1 MGLSG
6 GAKQAET
13 LQTFK
18 DSVSI
23 SKDSGGYQ
31 SLNTTEVDV
40 DDYHVFHTYVVKDS
54 AYHLYSIDSN
64 KEIVKLPSDYCSPG
78 DTYRC
83 DLQGLYR
90 FGANQYVLNPSE
102 SYNGNKLL
110 ILDAGTGKTKK
121 VTDLLNINTKDDQY
135 VNFTDF
141 GQFSD
146 GSLYFQWDESSDSK
160 RVFILS
166 RDLKVTEVLDGGRWA
181 RLMLNSGEFE
191 GANYL
196 LKQFYVKTTDEN
208 IIVDEKGET
217 VGSYTL
223 TPSGD
228 DADDYDHTAVDW
240 IMWRDGSEN
249 TVTVTRGQA
258 PGEPAPD
265 SSDGSGS
272 SSGDGS
278 AGESSSG
285 D

>member
-1 MGLSG
+1 MGPPD
-6 GAKQAET
+6 AE
-13 LQTFK
+13 L
-18 DSVSI
+18 
-23 SKDSGGYQ
+23 
-31 SLNTTEVDV
+31 
-40 DDYHVFHTYVVKDS
+40 
-54 AYHLYSIDSN
+54 
-64 KEIVKLPSDYCSPG
+64 
-78 DTYRC
+78 R
-83 DLQGLYR
+83 
-90 FGANQYVLNPSE
+90 
-102 SYNGNKLL
+102 
-110 ILDAGTGKTKK
+110 
-121 VTDLLNINTKDDQY
+121 
-135 VNFTDF
+135 
-141 GQFSD
+141 
-146 GSLYFQWDESSDSK
+146 
-160 RVFILS
+160 
-166 RDLKVTEVLDGGRWA
+166 
-181 RLMLNSGEFE
+181 EFE

>member
-1 MGLSG
+1 M
-6 GAKQAET
+6 
-13 LQTFK
+13 
-18 DSVSI
+18 
-23 SKDSGGYQ
+23 
-31 SLNTTEVDV
+31 
-40 DDYHVFHTYVVKDS
+40 
-54 AYHLYSIDSN
+54 
-64 KEIVKLPSDYCSPG
+64 
-78 DTYRC
+78 
-83 DLQGLYR
+83 
-90 FGANQYVLNPSE
+90 
-102 SYNGNKLL
+102 
-110 ILDAGTGKTKK
+110 
-121 VTDLLNINTKDDQY
+121 
-135 VNFTDF
+135 NFTNF

-166 RDLKVTEVLDGGRWA
+166 RDLKVTEVLDGGWWA

-223 TPSGD
+223 TPSDD

-272 SSGDGS
+272 SSGAAAPVTAAPATDHAPGGAALMAHLHTLRTVAARPETS
-278 AGESSSG
+278 A
-285 D
+285 

>member
-1 MGLSG
+1 M
-6 GAKQAET
+6 QAR
-13 LQTFK
+13 
-18 DSVSI
+18 
-23 SKDSGGYQ
+23 
-31 SLNTTEVDV
+31 
-40 DDYHVFHTYVVKDS
+40 
-54 AYHLYSIDSN
+54 AR
-64 KEIVKLPSDYCSPG
+64 P
-78 DTYRC
+78 
-83 DLQGLYR
+83 
-90 FGANQYVLNPSE
+90 
-102 SYNGNKLL
+102 
-110 ILDAGTGKTKK
+110 KK

-249 TVTVTRGQA
+249 TVTVTRGQV

-278 AGESSSG
+278 AGDSSSG

>member
-1 MGLSG
+1 M
-6 GAKQAET
+6 QAR
-13 LQTFK
+13 
-18 DSVSI
+18 
-23 SKDSGGYQ
+23 
-31 SLNTTEVDV
+31 
-40 DDYHVFHTYVVKDS
+40 
-54 AYHLYSIDSN
+54 AR
-64 KEIVKLPSDYCSPG
+64 P
-78 DTYRC
+78 
-83 DLQGLYR
+83 
-90 FGANQYVLNPSE
+90 
-102 SYNGNKLL
+102 
-110 ILDAGTGKTKK
+110 KK
-121 VTDLLNINTKDDQY
+121 VTDLLNINMKDDQY

-191 GANYL
+191 GVNYL
-196 LKQFYVKTTDEN
+196 LKQFLRQKPRTRTSSSTR
-208 IIVDEKGET
+208 KGET

-223 TPSGD
+223 TPSDD

-249 TVTVTRGQA
+249 TVTVTRGQV

-278 AGESSSG
+278 AGDSSSG